1 MNPRKGIFLSALLQA
16 AFNFHIDIRQ
26 RDLRGAIFS
35 SLTQRWLCVIPE
47 AVSIRI
53 VIEVRQRAMKRVQ
66 CVLKVGNI
74 FARLNNA
81 QKDSRSFQTSDSL
94 VPKGRSARSAAK
106 HNCSGYATACEN
118 ASIPRICFIFLIG
131 DRILSVYFTV
141 NDAVPGIRKVANQLI
156 TDLRHIQR
164 NGARHNHSALIVC
177 HPKLMN
183 NCCHQ
188 TQHTSCALESL
199 QCCPIAIETIEYFW
213 MYRVARYKAVTIFHF
228 LGFKRK
234 IFRIVLIHLA
244 ECITNSIAGC
254 FVLAVQKQS
263 AAYNFKF
270 FVCSNWLPNRLH
282 TSKGMLDCFE
292 CLLACLATNLNAGFR
307 NRSNHDAVFT
317 CARSFGNLLNECNE
331 IIRFRMRRRSIRS
344 TPPFPMI

>member
-1 MNPRKGIFLSALLQA
+1 
-16 AFNFHIDIRQ
+16 
-26 RDLRGAIFS
+26 
-35 SLTQRWLCVIPE
+35 
-47 AVSIRI
+47 
-53 VIEVRQRAMKRVQ
+53 
-66 CVLKVGNI
+66 
-74 FARLNNA
+74 
-81 QKDSRSFQTSDSL
+81 
-94 VPKGRSARSAAK
+94 
-106 HNCSGYATACEN
+106 
-118 ASIPRICFIFLIG
+118 
-131 DRILSVYFTV
+131 
-141 NDAVPGIRKVANQLI
+141 
-156 TDLRHIQR
+156 
-164 NGARHNHSALIVC
+164 
-177 HPKLMN
+177 MN

-263 AAYNFKF
+263 TAYNFKS

-282 TSKGMLDCFE
+282 TSKSMLDCFE

-317 CARSFGNLLNECNE
+317 CACSFGNLLNECNE
-331 IIRFRMRRRSIRS
+331 IIERTSRQTFCTKENFCVSNQLVHQNQAGATFVEQVLQVLRAGSYAFQIGI
-344 TPPFPMI
+344 TNIFCI